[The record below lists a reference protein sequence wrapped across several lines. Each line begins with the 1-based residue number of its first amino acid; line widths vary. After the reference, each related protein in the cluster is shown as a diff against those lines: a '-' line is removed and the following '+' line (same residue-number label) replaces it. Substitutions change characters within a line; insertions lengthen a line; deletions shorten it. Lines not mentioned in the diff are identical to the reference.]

1 MANQPRKLPL
11 SATISNYQT
20 CHTILPNQVSE
31 GRSNV
36 AADPV
41 HELPSSWGTKIRTGG
56 LAVILMRAG
65 LKIDKLAFKRAGRV
79 VLRLA
84 ALPMLFEACVDT
96 GLYYWCAC
104 PVLLW

>member
-1 MANQPRKLPL
+1 MA
-11 SATISNYQT
+11 
-20 CHTILPNQVSE
+20 V
-31 GRSNV
+31 V
-36 AADPV
+36 VADPV
-41 HELPSSWGTKIRTGG
+41 HGLPSSWGTKIRTGG

-96 GLYYWCAC
+96 GLYYWCHNLA
-104 PVLLW
+104 PLFVVNMQLYLLLASL